1 MRNLRVVLISGLSG
15 SGKTTAIKVLEDM
28 GFYCV
33 DNLPIVLLP
42 TFVELCS
49 QSAGGITKV
58 AVVADIRGKEF
69 LEGFRQIIQKL
80 REDGHMIEIL
90 FLESSGEV
98 LVRRYSETRRQH
110 PLAIGKPVIEG
121 IRSEREGLRIMRD
134 MADKVIDTSGF
145 NVHQFQD
152 EIRKYFSDE
161 SRLRKMTITLL
172 SFGYS
177 YGIPQEADLL
187 VDVRFLP
194 NPFFVAELERL
205 NGEDSQVAEYVLQW
219 DETREFLRRFQ
230 ELVDFLIPLYK
241 KEGKTYLTIAIGCTG
256 GRHRS
261 IVVANTLG
269 AYLRNKF
276 KQGDFILRT
285 NHRDIAKG

>member
-58 AVVADIRGKEF
+58 ALVADIRGKEF

-205 NGEDSQVAEYVLQW
+205 NGEDSQVAEYVLQR

-261 IVVANTLG
+261 IVVANTLE

>member
-49 QSAGGITKV
+49 QSTGGITKV
-58 AVVADIRGKEF
+58 ALVADIRGKEF

-110 PLAIGKPVIEG
+110 PLAIGKPIIEG
-121 IRSEREGLRIMRD
+121 IRSEREGLRVMRD

-194 NPFFVAELERL
+194 NPYFVAELERL

-230 ELVDFLIPLYK
+230 ELMGFLIPLYK

-261 IVVANTLG
+261 IVVANMLE

>member
-194 NPFFVAELERL
+194 NPYFVAELERL

-269 AYLRNKF
+269 VYLRNKF

>member
-15 SGKTTAIKVLEDM
+15 SGKTTAIKALEDM

-58 AVVADIRGKEF
+58 ALGIDIRGKEF
-69 LEGFRQIIQKL
+69 LEGSRQIIQQL
-80 REDGHMIEIL
+80 REDGYMIEIL
-90 FLESSGEV
+90 FLESSGEI

-110 PLAIGKPVIEG
+110 PLAIGKSVLEG

-134 MADKVIDTSGF
+134 MADKVIDTSAF
-145 NVHQFQD
+145 NVHQLQD
-152 EIRKYFSDE
+152 EIRTYFSDE

-177 YGIPQEADLL
+177 YGIPHEADLL

-194 NPFFVAELERL
+194 NPYFVDELKRL
-205 NGEDSQVAEYVLQW
+205 TGEEPQVTEYVLKW
-219 DETREFLRRFQ
+219 DETREFLRRF
-230 ELVDFLIPLYK
+230 ENLVGFLIPLYK

-261 IVVANTLG
+261 IVVANALE
-269 AYLRNKF
+269 AYLRNEF
-276 KQGDFILRT
+276 NQGEFILRKT
-285 NHRDIAKG
+285 HRDIGKG

>member
-15 SGKTTAIKVLEDM
+15 SGKTTAIKALEDM

-49 QSAGGITKV
+49 QSTGGITKV
-58 AVVADIRGKEF
+58 ALGVDIRGKEF
-69 LEGFRQIIQKL
+69 LEGSRQIIQQL
-80 REDGHMIEIL
+80 REDGYMIEIL
-90 FLESSGEV
+90 FLESSGEI

-110 PLAIGKPVIEG
+110 PLAIGKSVLEG
-121 IRSEREGLRIMRD
+121 IRLEREGLRIIRD
-134 MADKVIDTSGF
+134 MADKVIDTSAF
-145 NVHQFQD
+145 NVHQLQD
-152 EIRKYFSDE
+152 EIRTYFSDE
-161 SRLRKMTITLL
+161 SRLQKMTITLL

-177 YGIPQEADLL
+177 YGIPHEADLL

-194 NPFFVAELERL
+194 NPHFVEELKRL
-205 NGEDSQVAEYVLQW
+205 TGEEPQVAEYVLKW
-219 DETREFLRRFQ
+219 DETREFLRRF
-230 ELVDFLIPLYK
+230 EDFVGFLIPLYK

-261 IVVANTLG
+261 IVVANALE
-269 AYLRNKF
+269 AYLGNEFNQRE
-276 KQGDFILRT
+276 FILRKT
-285 NHRDIAKG
+285 HRDIGKG